1 MDGNRDADRD
11 GRRNATELLPSFSG
25 SILPL
30 SPARLRNMPTPDGVS
45 SALPSRLPEPID
57 SPIIQNDGKTMSPL
71 RPEWMHLARHEP
83 IGSSVIHE

>member
-1 MDGNRDADRD
+1 MWTETGTQIGTDAGMR
-11 GRRNATELLPSFSG
+11 
-25 SILPL
+25 L
-30 SPARLRNMPTPDGVS
+30 SCCPASRGQSCRSAPRLRNMPTPDGVS